1 MHRALAASIGVA
13 EKWMTKENVLW
24 LPFFGNFR
32 QRNHPHVS
40 APALFLPVSTNVFYF
55 YTNFISKHTSFTH
68 FLLMVQTQAHPHSAT
83 IDSRSLGLVHP
94 RGMYY
99 NGKEGRE
106 EPLLITS
113 YNTGRA
119 CHISISSASRRA
131 RHKSYALWL
140 AICYNKRWLRA
151 HTTQLSSDRF
161 NFRIG
166 QTFVE
171 LVWTT
176 TYKRF
181 SKS

>member
-1 MHRALAASIGVA
+1 MQRALAASIGVA

-40 APALFLPVSTNVFYF
+40 APALFLPVSTNVFDFTRILSLAHLF
-55 YTNFISKHTSFTH
+55 YALFYSWSKHKRIRTVRQYSG
-68 FLLMVQTQAHPHSAT
+68 
-83 IDSRSLGLVHP
+83 SLGLAHP

-106 EPLLITS
+106 ELSLLITS

-131 RHKSYALWL
+131 RHKSYALCL
-140 AICYNKRWLRA
+140 ATCYNK
-151 HTTQLSSDRF
+151 S
-161 NFRIG
+161 
-166 QTFVE
+166 
-171 LVWTT
+171 
-176 TYKRF
+176 
-181 SKS
+181 

>member
-1 MHRALAASIGVA
+1 MQRALAASIGVA

-40 APALFLPVSTNVFYF
+40 APHHALFLPVSTNVVYL
-55 YTNFISKHTSFTH
+55 YTNFISSTPLLRIFYSWSKHKRIRT
-68 FLLMVQTQAHPHSAT
+68 V
-83 IDSRSLGLVHP
+83 LGEP
-94 RGMYY
+94 GPGSPKRMYY

-131 RHKSYALWL
+131 RHKSYAL
-140 AICYNKRWLRA
+140 
-151 HTTQLSSDRF
+151 
-161 NFRIG
+161 
-166 QTFVE
+166 
-171 LVWTT
+171 
-176 TYKRF
+176 
-181 SKS
+181 

>member
-1 MHRALAASIGVA
+1 MQRALAASIGVA

-55 YTNFISKHTSFTH
+55 YTNFISSTPLLRIFYSWSKHKRIRTVRQYSG
-68 FLLMVQTQAHPHSAT
+68 
-83 IDSRSLGLVHP
+83 SLGLAHP

-106 EPLLITS
+106 EPLLITA

-119 CHISISSASRRA
+119 CHISIRSASRLA
-131 RHKSYALWL
+131 RPKSYAL
-140 AICYNKRWLRA
+140 
-151 HTTQLSSDRF
+151 
-161 NFRIG
+161 
-166 QTFVE
+166 
-171 LVWTT
+171 
-176 TYKRF
+176 
-181 SKS
+181 